1 MYFSKQTHGDYAPCY
16 DPIPRLLWQRLRD
29 NFCAILLQLSKSVHP
44 FSETASRNRL
54 ARRRCQCVLF
64 HANIAE
70 LMVLFLISFYFKL
83 LFIHCSWMFMNTSV
97 LRPMCE
103 SQRTVFKILLSPS
116 TLNSR
121 NQTHVSGL
129 QDKHF
134 YLLSLWTG
142 LGVVFISS
150 SWKASCVV
158 MKTHH
163 TQ

>member
-1 MYFSKQTHGDYAPCY
+1 M
-16 DPIPRLLWQRLRD
+16 LWQYSQKIMHQVMTLFPGLFGKDWGTTSVPSFYSCQRLYTPFLKQQAETGWPGED
-29 NFCAILLQLSKSVHP
+29 ASVC
-44 FSETASRNRL
+44 F
-54 ARRRCQCVLF
+54 F

-116 TLNSR
+116 TLNSG

-134 YLLSLWTG
+134 YLLSQWTG